1 MVLGMPPTL
10 TQSAS
15 SILPQGRYIQ
25 AKHDDEEVKPYG
37 KIIAHY
43 KTTDAEGQTID
54 AVYEH
59 FFREGITYN
68 LNSNWILQNCIFTEE
83 EVAALC
89 EYMAEKIS
97 HIKYTP
103 CTVTA
108 KGLPWIEAGDT
119 IDVLTKK
126 GGFESIILRRTLS
139 GIQGLVDDIEAKGK
153 E

>member
-1 MVLGMPPTL
+1 MSLY
-10 TQSAS
+10 S
-15 SILPQGRYIQ
+15 
-25 AKHDDEEVKPYG
+25 
-37 KIIAHY
+37 
-43 KTTDAEGQTID
+43 
-54 AVYEH
+54 YES
-59 FFREGITYN
+59 FKLIKEYREARRDKEKRRMIKE
-68 LNSNWILQNCIFTEE
+68 SPARTEE

-103 CTVTA
+103 CSVTA